1 MSTRLNLDLKDEKL
15 YKVIK
20 IRAVQ
25 EGMTVREIVTQ
36 ALQQWLESRPGRPV
50 TRLAVAML
58 NEMREKIFG
67 ERVLPGHAADFIR
80 QVREERTS
88 RL

>member
-15 YKVIK
+15 YKAVK

-25 EGMTVREIVTQ
+25 EGTTVREIVVQ
-36 ALQQWLESRPGRPV
+36 ALQEFLECRSGRPV
-50 TRLAVAML
+50 TRHAVNRL
-58 NEMREKIFG
+58 NEIREKIFG
-67 ERVLPGHAADFIR
+67 ERVLPGHAAGFIR
-80 QVREERTS
+80 EAREEKTS

>member
-1 MSTRLNLDLKDEKL
+1 MSARLNLDLKDEKL
-15 YKVIK
+15 YKAVK

-25 EGMTVREIVTQ
+25 EGTTVREIVTQ
-36 ALQQWLESRPGRPV
+36 ALQEFLECRPGRPV
-50 TRLAVAML
+50 TRLAVSRL
-58 NEMREKIFG
+58 NEIRRKIFG

-80 QVREERTS
+80 EAREGRNS

>member
-15 YKVIK
+15 YKALK

-25 EGMTVREIVTQ
+25 EGTTVREIVTK

-50 TRLAVAML
+50 THLAVARL

-67 ERVLPGHAADFIR
+67 EQVLSGHAADFIR
-80 QVREERTS
+80 QGREERTS
-88 RL
+88 QL